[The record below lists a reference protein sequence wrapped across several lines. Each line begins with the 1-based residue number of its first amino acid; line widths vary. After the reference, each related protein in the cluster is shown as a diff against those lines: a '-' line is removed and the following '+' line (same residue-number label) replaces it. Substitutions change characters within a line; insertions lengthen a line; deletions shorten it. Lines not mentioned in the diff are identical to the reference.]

1 MTNDFT
7 FQNTTKVHFGRNAM
21 SKLSSEVVQYGHSI
35 LLVYGGTFLKKCGLY
50 DKIVNELKK
59 EDITIYDYDLVK
71 PNPRHTD
78 INIGGRMCRDH
89 GIEAVLG
96 IGGGSA
102 IDSAK
107 AIAALALADT
117 DNCWDL
123 VTAGKQITKALPIF
137 TIPTMASTGSEMDA
151 SCVISNLETEEK
163 KGYSGPAIRPTV
175 TFDDPTNT
183 FTVPAYQTAC
193 GSVDIMSHTL
203 DTKYFSKDDKMDML
217 YRMMDEHLATV
228 VKWAPVAYQEPEN
241 YEARSNLMW
250 AAAWALNSFMTCGVR
265 QATSVHAM
273 EHELS
278 AVYDMVHGHGIAI
291 LMPRWMRYILNEE
304 TAPQIARLGYKV
316 YGVSEDTP
324 VMEAA
329 EQAIERTEKLYFET
343 LGLKSRL
350 SDFNIDDSRFEEM
363 AKNACGKNGVIR
375 GYVDL
380 TPEDVV
386 NIYRMCL

>member
-1 MTNDFT
+1 MMNDFS
-7 FQNTTKVHFGRNAM
+7 FQNTTKVHFGRNALDKM
-21 SKLSSEVVQYGHSI
+21 AAEIGRYGKKI
-35 LLVYGGTFLKKCGLY
+35 LLVYGGRSIKKYGLY
-50 DKIVNELKK
+50 DKVREELKDF
-59 EDITIYDYDLVK
+59 ELYDYDLVK

-78 INIGGRMCRDH
+78 INEGGRMCREY
-89 GIEAVLG
+89 GIEAVVA

-107 AIAALALADT
+107 AIAGLVKSDT

-123 VTAGKQITKALPIF
+123 VIAKKPITDALPIF
-137 TIPTMASTGSEMDA
+137 TVPTMASTGSEMDA

-163 KGYSGPAIRPTV
+163 KGYNGPALRPTV

-193 GSVDIMSHTL
+193 GAVDIMSHTM

-217 YRMMDEHLATV
+217 YRMMDEHLKTV
-228 VKWAPVAYQEPEN
+228 VKWAPVACTEPDN
-241 YEARSNLMW
+241 YDARANLLW

-265 QATSVHAM
+265 QFTSVHAM

-278 AVYDMVHGHGIAI
+278 AVYDLVHGHGIAI
-291 LMPRWMRYILNEE
+291 LTPRWMRYILNEN
-304 TAPQIARLGYKV
+304 TAPQLARMAYNV
-316 YGVSEDTP
+316 YDIPADTP

-329 EQAIERTEKLYFET
+329 EKTIECTEKLFFET
-343 LGLKSRL
+343 LGLKSHL
-350 SDFNIDDSRFEEM
+350 SEMGIDDSRFREM
-363 AKNACGKNGVIR
+363 AVNACGASGVIR

-380 TPEDVV
+380 TPEDVE

>member
-1 MTNDFT
+1 MMNDLS
-7 FQNTTKVHFGRNAM
+7 FQNTTKVHFGKE
-21 SKLSSEVVQYGHSI
+21 SLTKLSSEVVKYGKKV
-35 LLVYGGTFLKKCGLY
+35 LLVYDGRFLKQCGLY

-59 EDITIYDYDLVK
+59 EDIEIFDYDLVK

-78 INIGGRMCRDH
+78 INIGGKMCREN
-89 GIEAVLG
+89 GIEAVIG

-123 VTAGKQITKALPIF
+123 VVAGKPIVKALPIF

-163 KGYSGPAIRPTV
+163 KGYNGPAIRPTV

-193 GSVDIMSHTL
+193 GSVDIMSHTI

-217 YRMMDEHLATV
+217 YRMMDEHIRTV
-228 VKWAPVAYQEPEN
+228 VKWAPVAYNEPDN
-241 YEARSNLMW
+241 YDARANLMW

-291 LMPRWMRYILNEE
+291 LMPRWLRYILNEE
-304 TAPQIARLGYKV
+304 TAPQIARMAYRV
-316 YGVSEDTP
+316 FDISEDVP
-324 VMEAA
+324 VYEAA
-329 EQAIERTEKLYFET
+329 EQAIGCMEKLFFET

>member
-1 MTNDFT
+1 MMNDFS
-7 FQNTTKVHFGRNAM
+7 FQNTTKVHFGKEAL
-21 SKLSSEVVQYGHSI
+21 SKLSSEVIKAGHRV
-35 LLVYGGTFLKKCGLY
+35 LLVYGGSSIKRFGLY
-50 DKIVNELKK
+50 DRIISELKK
-59 EDITIYDYDLVK
+59 EDIEIFDYDLVK

-78 INIGGRMCRDH
+78 INIGGRMCRDNQ
-89 GIEAVLG
+89 IDAVIG

-107 AIAALALADT
+107 AIAALAKADT

-123 VTAGKQITKALPIF
+123 VTAKKPIIDALPIYAV
-137 TIPTMASTGSEMDA
+137 PTMASTGSEMDA

-163 KGYSGPAIRPTV
+163 TGFNGPGVRPTCS
-175 TFDDPTNT
+175 FEDPTT
-183 FTVPAYQTAC
+183 TYSVPAYQTAC
-193 GSVDIMSHTL
+193 GAVDIMSHTM
-203 DTKYFSKDDKMDML
+203 DTKYFSRDDKMDML
-217 YRMMDEHLATV
+217 YRMMDEHLRTV
-228 VKWAPVAYQEPEN
+228 VKWAPVAVREPEN
-241 YEARSNLMW
+241 YDARANLMW

-265 QATSVHAM
+265 QLPSVHAM

-278 AVYDMVHGHGIAI
+278 AVYDIAHGHGIAV
-291 LMPRWMRYILNEE
+291 LTPRWMRYILNEE
-304 TAPQIARLGYKV
+304 TAPQLARMAYEV
-316 YGVSEDTP
+316 YDIDRETP

-329 EQAIERTEKLYFET
+329 EKTIECTEKLFFET

-363 AKNACGKNGVIR
+363 AKNACGKNGVIY
-375 GYVDL
+375 GFVHL

>member
-1 MTNDFT
+1 MNDFS
-7 FQNTTKVHFGRNAM
+7 FQNTTKVHFGKEALG
-21 SKLSSEVVQYGHSI
+21 KLAPEVSRFGKKV
-35 LLVYGGTFLKKCGLY
+35 LLVYGGTYLKQCGLY

-59 EDITIYDYDLVK
+59 GDIEIFDYDLVK
-71 PNPRHTD
+71 PNPRHSD
-78 INIGGRMCRDH
+78 INDGGKMCKEN
-89 GIEAVLG
+89 GIEAVIG

-107 AIAALALADT
+107 AIAALAKADT
-117 DNCWDL
+117 EDCWDL
-123 VTAGKQITKALPIF
+123 VVAGKPITDALPIF
-137 TIPTMASTGSEMDA
+137 CIPTMASTGSEMDA
-151 SCVISNLETEEK
+151 SCVISNLQTEEK
-163 KGYSGPAIRPTV
+163 KGYNGPAIRPTV
-175 TFDDPTNT
+175 TFDDPVNT

-228 VKWAPVAYQEPEN
+228 YKWAPIAYTQPDN
-241 YEARSNLMW
+241 YEARANLMW
-250 AAAWALNSFMTCGVR
+250 AAAWALNSFMTCGVH

-278 AVYDMVHGHGIAI
+278 AVYDIVHGHGIAI
-291 LMPRWMRYILNEE
+291 LTPRWMRYILNEE
-304 TAPQIARLGYKV
+304 TAPQIARMAYKV
-316 YGVSEDTP
+316 YGVSEEMP
-324 VMEAA
+324 VYEAA
-329 EQAIERTEKLYFET
+329 EEAIRITEEFFFDT

-350 SDFNIDDSRFEEM
+350 SDFNIDESRFEEM
-363 AKNACGKNGVIR
+363 AVNACGKNGVIK

-386 NIYRMCL
+386 NIYKMCL